1 MSDQF
6 PRLVRQSW
14 GEDWWQSRTH
24 FLLPDIT
31 LSCAAAGY
39 GGRMDMP
46 LTVDFPG
53 DRKSVR
59 GYFIADGRDDP
70 YGQEK
75 ISAGAHQKAF
85 HLDPFWTAAQRNGD
99 ALGLVI
105 YREKDV
111 PANATTLVSNFVM
124 PLAAG
129 SFWIGEQRVEFS
141 KNQPARVPVKP
152 GEVVTLRKGSAALGL
167 RVPWSLGLDGRE
179 AQTFLI
185 YDGNPFGAVRLAVEH
200 AAPGGRPKF
209 NGRNPGAAFWLRAGS
224 GLKTDEA
231 FSQWRRQ
238 FAGADAQ
245 VEAPPDGIKLK
256 VAGTDGTVSVAA
268 SAPWSAPES
277 LVPTPTRSVLELNGQ
292 DLGRKILASES
303 SP

>member
-1 MSDQF
+1 
-6 PRLVRQSW
+6 
-14 GEDWWQSRTH
+14 
-24 FLLPDIT
+24 
-31 LSCAAAGY
+31 
-39 GGRMDMP
+39 MP

-70 YGQEK
+70 YGQAK
-75 ISAGAHQKAF
+75 IAAGAHQKAF
-85 HLDPFWTAAQRNGD
+85 HLDPFWMAAQRNGD

-111 PANATTLVSNFVM
+111 PTNATTLVSNFVL

-129 SFWIGEQRVEFS
+129 SFWIGDQHVEFS
-141 KNQPARVPVKP
+141 KNQPARMPVKP
-152 GEVVTLRKGSAALGL
+152 GEVVTLRQGSAALGL

-200 AAPGGRPKF
+200 VAPGGRPKF
-209 NGRNPGAAFWLRAGS
+209 NGRNAGAAFWLRAGS

-238 FAGADAQ
+238 FAGADAE
-245 VEAPPDGIKLK
+245 VEAQPDGIKLK

-292 DLGRKILASES
+292 DLGLKILSRES